1 VTANPSALDT
11 LDQILFG
18 QTQQDDTHYTLGCSG
33 LELLES
39 SVPFGSMPHDQ
50 TLAFE
55 STDDESIVSG
65 LNLAVIAQC

>member
-1 VTANPSALDT
+1 VTAKPSALDT

-18 QTQQDDTHYTLGCSG
+18 QTQQDDIHYALDSSG
-33 LELLES
+33 LELLG

-65 LNLAVIAQC
+65 LNLAMIAQR